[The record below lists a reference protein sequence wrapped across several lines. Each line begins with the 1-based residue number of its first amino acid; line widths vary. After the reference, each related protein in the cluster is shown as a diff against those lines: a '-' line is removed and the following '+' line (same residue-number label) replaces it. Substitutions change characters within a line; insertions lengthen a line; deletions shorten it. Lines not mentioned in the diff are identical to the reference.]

1 MVVGLDKLKRR
12 AVYWGLL
19 FILLFVLS
27 FFLDLFLGFKPL
39 GLFYRGI
46 GVIFIVLSVV
56 LLRVSG
62 RTLRKF
68 GLSEGKSFGDTDR
81 IVTVGVYSCI
91 RHPHH
96 LGIALFALG
105 FGLSI
110 GSWSYLLIGV
120 PVMWIAVYFFV
131 KRIEEPEAIEKF
143 GESYISYMRQVP
155 AFIPWRGCRKNI
167 DI

>member
-1 MVVGLDKLKRR
+1 MDKLKRR
-12 AVYWGLL
+12 AIYWGLL
-19 FILLFVLS
+19 FVLLFVVSYFLDW
-27 FFLDLFLGFKPL
+27 FFGFESLDLF
-39 GLFYRGI
+39 YRVI
-46 GVIFIVLSVV
+46 GVVVIIFSGV

-68 GLSEGKSFGDTDR
+68 GLSEGKGFGDTDR
-81 IVTVGVYSCI
+81 LVTVGVYSCI

-105 FGLSI
+105 FGLAI
-110 GSWSYLLIGV
+110 GSLSYLLVGV
-120 PVMWIAVYFFV
+120 PVMWIAVYLFV

-143 GESYISYMRQVP
+143 GEAYIKYMRQVP

-167 DI
+167 EV